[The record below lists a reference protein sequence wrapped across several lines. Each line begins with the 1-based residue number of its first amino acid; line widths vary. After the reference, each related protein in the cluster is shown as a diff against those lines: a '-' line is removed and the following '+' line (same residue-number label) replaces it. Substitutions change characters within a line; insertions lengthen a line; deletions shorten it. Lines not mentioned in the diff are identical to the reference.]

1 MGFLEFFIFALISV
15 SSFECCK
22 SIDDNDDDVL
32 GLIAFKADVIDSSS
46 HLSSWNQEDSSPC
59 SWKFITCNPATGRV
73 TEVALDGLGL
83 SGKIGRGLEELQNL
97 QVLSL
102 AHNNLTG
109 KLNPQLS
116 HLNNLRTLNLSGN
129 SLSGGIP
136 PSLINSGRIKFLDL
150 SDNSLSGPI
159 PVDTFSTCSSLR
171 VLSLS
176 KNNLQGPIPD
186 SISQCTILN
195 HLNLSKNRF
204 SGNPDFSMSLWLL
217 TRIRTLDLSHNALS
231 GRVPSGVSGLP
242 YLKELLL
249 HHNHFSGGLPSDI
262 GFCSHLK
269 KLDLSNNLFTE
280 SLPVS
285 FMGLSS
291 LTYLNLANNIL
302 TGDFPK
308 WVGKLN
314 GLDYLDISGNGL
326 TGMLPASIGDLGS
339 LTYLSLSGNSLSGV
353 IPKTIIYSSKLTVVK
368 LRGNRFNGTI
378 PESLFELGLTQVDLS
393 RNQITGSIPPGSNRL
408 FETVQS
414 MDLSGNRLT
423 GDIPAE
429 MTLFSNLRYLN
440 LSWNNFETR
449 MPLEV
454 SNFPNLTVLDLR
466 NGAFHGSIPA
476 SICNSGSLEIL
487 QLDGNSLTGPIPDEI
502 GKCSS
507 LYLLTLSHNDLRG
520 LIPRTMSLLKKLK
533 ILKLDSNQLNGEI
546 PPELG
551 ELENLLSVNISYN
564 RLQGRLPSKGIFP
577 SLQESSLE
585 GNLGICS
592 PFLKGPCKMDVPK
605 PLVLDPNAY
614 GNQIGS
620 HTGGAKSSKHSN
632 HRRFLSVSVIIA
644 ILAAVLISIGV
655 LVITL
660 LNISARKRMQFV
672 DNALES
678 CSSSSRSARSV
689 SFGKLVWF
697 DSKIAP
703 GWVSSPESLLNK
715 AAEIGGGIIGTVYKA
730 SLGEEGRHLA
740 IKSFIVSN
748 MVKSNDDF
756 DREVRVLS
764 KARHPNL
771 VSVKGYFWKPDLQ
784 LLVTEYVSNGSL
796 QSKLHDN
803 VNESTSSQLSW
814 STRFKILL
822 GTANGLA
829 HLHHSFRPP
838 IVHYNIKANNILL
851 DENLNPKISD
861 FGLTRIMA
869 KLDKQ
874 VMSKRFQSALGYV
887 APELA
892 CQSLRVNEKCD
903 VYGFGVLILEVVT
916 GKRPIEYG
924 DDNVLILSEQVR
936 VMLEEG
942 NVLECVDIR
951 MGEYREDEVLPVL
964 KLALVCTSQIP
975 SSRPSMAE
983 VVQIL
988 QVIRTPVRH
997 RMEGY

>member
-15 SSFECCK
+15 SSFRCCK
-22 SIDDNDDDVL
+22 SIDDSNDDDDVL
-32 GLIAFKADVIDSSS
+32 GLLAFKADIIDSSS
-46 HLSSWNQEDSSPC
+46 HLSSWNQDDSSPC
-59 SWKFITCNPATGRV
+59 SWKFVTCNPATGRV
-73 TEVALDGLGL
+73 TEVSLVGLGL
-83 SGKIGRGLEELQNL
+83 SGKIGRGLEKLQNL

-102 AHNNLTG
+102 ARNNLTG
-109 KLNPQLS
+109 NLNP
-116 HLNNLRTLNLSGN
+116 HLNNLQALNISGN
-129 SLSGGIP
+129 FFSGSIP

-150 SDNSLSGPI
+150 SENYLSGPI
-159 PVDTFSTCSSLR
+159 PSDTFSTCSSLR

-176 KNNLQGPIPD
+176 KNDLQGPIPS
-186 SISQCTILN
+186 SISQCTSLN

-204 SGNPDFSMSLWLL
+204 SGTPDFSTGLWLL

-231 GRVPSGVSGLP
+231 GRVPNGVSGLH

-249 HHNHFSGGLPSDI
+249 QHNHFSGGLPSDM
-262 GFCSHLK
+262 GLCLHLK
-269 KLDLSNNLFTE
+269 RLDLSNNLFTE

-285 FMGLSS
+285 FQRLSS
-291 LTYLNLANNIL
+291 LTYLNLANNML

-326 TGMLPASIGDLGS
+326 TGILPTSIGDLGS
-339 LTYLSLSGNSLSGV
+339 LTYLSLSGNSLTGN
-353 IPKTIIYSSKLTVVK
+353 IPKTLIYSSKLTVVK

-378 PESLFELGLTQVDLS
+378 PEGLFELGLTQVDLS
-393 RNQITGSIPPGSNRL
+393 SNRLTGPIPPGSNRL

-414 MDLSGNRLT
+414 IDLSGNGLT
-423 GDIPAE
+423 GDIPPE
-429 MTLFSNLRYLN
+429 MTLFSNLKYLN

-449 MPLEV
+449 LPLEV
-454 SNFPNLTVLDLR
+454 GNFPNLTVLDLR
-466 NGAFHGSIPA
+466 NGAFHGSIPGNL
-476 SICNSGSLEIL
+476 CNSGSLEIL
-487 QLDGNSLTGPIPDEI
+487 QLDGNSLTESIPDNI
-502 GKCSS
+502 GECSS

-520 LIPRTMSLLKKLK
+520 LIPRSMSLLKKLK
-533 ILKLDSNQLNGEI
+533 ILKLNSNQLSGEI

-551 ELENLLSVNISYN
+551 DLENLLMVNISYN
-564 RLQGRLPSKGIFP
+564 RLQGRLPSRGIFP

-605 PLVLDPNAY
+605 PLVLDPYAY
-614 GNQIGS
+614 GDQIGNHEKGERANPS
-620 HTGGAKSSKHSN
+620 NSN
-632 HRRFLSVSVIIA
+632 HRKFLSVSVIIA

-655 LVITL
+655 LVISL
-660 LNISARKRMQFV
+660 LNISARRRMQFV

-678 CSSSSRSARSV
+678 CSRSSRSSRSV

-703 GWVSSPESLLNK
+703 DWVSNPESLLNK

-730 SLGEEGRHLA
+730 SLGEEGKDLA
-740 IKSFIVSN
+740 IKNLIVSN
-748 MVKSNDDF
+748 MVKSHEDF

-771 VSVKGYFWKPDLQ
+771 VSVKGYFWKPELQ

-796 QSKLHDN
+796 QSKLHN
-803 VNESTSSQLSW
+803 QSTSSQLSW
-814 STRFKILL
+814 STRFNILL

-838 IVHYNIKANNILL
+838 LVHYNLKANNILL

-869 KLDKQ
+869 KHDKQ

-916 GKRPIEYG
+916 GKRAIEYG
-924 DDNVLILSEQVR
+924 DDNVLILSEEVR
-936 VMLEEG
+936 GMLEEG
-942 NVLECVDIR
+942 NVLECVDLR

-997 RMEGY
+997 RMEAY